1 MIPLTTTS
9 QSLRFTALDVS
20 SVGLYTT
27 AVYFDQLQQAQEARQ
42 GDGLSHISGV
52 PTLRRAT
59 QFASTS
65 TSTATLALSAPA
77 AQGIVR
83 NLELFAAYN
92 ATATTATCE
101 LTILDGAV
109 NRFQT
114 QQALLTKQTLV
125 YEHGNGYQVL

>member
-1 MIPLTTTS
+1 MILLTTTS
-9 QSLRFTALDVS
+9 QSLRFTAVDVS

-27 AVYFDQLQQAQEARQ
+27 AVYFDQLPQAAEARQ
-42 GDGLSHISGV
+42 GDGLSHIPQV

-83 NLELFAAYN
+83 NLELFKAFN
-92 ATATTATCE
+92 DTTTTATVK

-114 QQALLTKQTLV
+114 EQPLLTKQTLV